1 MPGAELGPHARPGPN
16 HHSAVDGAH
25 QVVLNKVDLLP
36 EENREKLVEKAI
48 ADLRKVRVEVPAIL
62 HARTQETWAR
72 RLR

>member
-1 MPGAELGPHARPGPN
+1 M
-16 HHSAVDGAH
+16 
-25 QVVLNKVDLLP
+25 VLNKVDLLP